1 MPAPTAV
8 DAPPMSGSTMVMDVD
23 PSFPTGAVPP
33 LNDCDSDAGDEFA
46 GGPMDALR
54 RSLHDVSAARLKMYH
69 HQCDQRLAKTL
80 RLQRDRADDGDQW
93 ASASPRGPRSLG
105 HRSAARRRERQ
116 WKLVRESSDV
126 RVYRQRHVS
135 GPTVSVM
142 AAGTVHGALVDV
154 MNGLYADST
163 REARVVHA
171 LLSPRFADARVLKVD
186 RRASDAR
193 PLEFAGITW
202 TAVKMP
208 GLGLCKPRDFLCFK
222 VSLVIRLEGVYEMYS
237 VR

>member
-1 MPAPTAV
+1 MPAPTVV

-23 PSFPTGAVPP
+23 PSFPTVAVPP

-93 ASASPRGPRSLG
+93 A
-105 HRSAARRRERQ
+105 
-116 WKLVRESSDV
+116 DV

-142 AAGTVHGALVDV
+142 ASGTVHGALVDV

-222 VSLVIRLEGVYEMYS
+222 KMDLFKHDDGADGGFLVLQSIDPAAAAAVA
-237 VR
+237 